1 MTSRG
6 SGPGRSR
13 AGGTGEGGADAAGG
27 YHPSAPRRLWD
38 AVARLVDARAGW
50 HRLPTAPG
58 LVVLIGLR
66 DLYRRHNLH
75 DTSRL
80 PATDLPPLGPY
91 EPRFATERTAD
102 GTYNDLDDPRM
113 GMAGARFGRNVPVGH
128 TAPEPRPDVLEPSP
142 REVSRRL
149 MTRRE
154 FVPAE
159 SANALVAAWL
169 QFMVRDWFSHG
180 ESPRDDPWEVEL
192 LADDPWYE
200 RPMRILRTPPDPTR
214 PGGDGRPPTYVNTH
228 SHWWDG
234 SQVYGNSLAEQRA
247 LRTGEG
253 GRLHVRPGGLPALP
267 ADPERNPALVPGF
280 WLGLVLMQ
288 ALFAHEHNAVADHL
302 ARAYPTWSDEQVFQR
317 ARLVNAALL
326 AKIHTVEWTPA
337 VISHPTTV
345 TALRANWFGLA
356 GERVARRFGRV
367 SRSEVVSGIPGSA
380 TRHYGVPYA
389 LTEEFVAVYRMHP
402 LVPDDYVLRSAGDD
416 GVLLECGFRDL
427 AGPNALQV
435 VEKVGMAD
443 LLYSFGRAHPGLVT
457 LRNFPR
463 FLQDFERPN
472 GGYQDL
478 AATDVLRTRELGVPR
493 YNDFRRLLG
502 LAPAGTFEDLSDDPE
517 TVRDLRDVY
526 GDVERVDT
534 VVGMYAETRPQGFAF
549 SDTAFRVFVV
559 MASRRLNSDR
569 FFTRDYRPEV
579 YSPEGLRWVAEN
591 GFREV
596 LLRHHPGLAAALDGV
611 ANPFAPWVRAG
622 RD

>member
-1 MTSRG
+1 MSSRG
-6 SGPGRSR
+6 PGSQ
-13 AGGTGEGGADAAGG
+13 GSGG
-27 YHPSAPRRLWD
+27 YAPSLPRRVFD
-38 AVARLVDARAGW
+38 ALMHRVDARVGW
-50 HRLPTAPG
+50 HRLPRPAG

-75 DTSRL
+75 DTSRQ
-80 PATDLPPLGPY
+80 PATDLPPLPPY
-91 EPRFATERTAD
+91 EPGFATARTAD

-113 GMAGARFGRNVPVGH
+113 GMAGARFGRNVPVAH
-128 TAPEPRPDVLEPSP
+128 TAPEPRPGILEPSP

-154 FVPAE
+154 FVPAA

-180 ESPRDDPWEVEL
+180 ESPQDDPWEVAL
-192 LADDPWYE
+192 LPDDPWYE
-200 RPMRILRTPPDPTR
+200 RPMRILRTPPDRTR
-214 PGGDGRPPTYVNTH
+214 PGGGSLPPTYVNTH

-234 SQVYGNSLAEQRA
+234 SQVYGSSREEQRV
-247 LRTGEG
+247 LRAGVG
-253 GRLHVRPGGLPALP
+253 GRLLVRPDGLPPLP
-267 ADPERNPALVPGF
+267 TDPERSPALVPGF

-288 ALFAHEHNAVADHL
+288 ALFAQEHNAIADRL
-302 ARAYPTWSDEQVFQR
+302 ARAYPAWSDEQLFQR

-356 GERVARRFGRV
+356 GERVARRFGRL
-367 SRSEVVSGIPGSA
+367 SRSEVVSGIPGSE
-380 TRHYGVPYA
+380 TQHHGVPYA

-402 LVPDDYVLRSAGDD
+402 LVPDDYVLRSAEDD
-416 GVLLECGFRDL
+416 AVLLECGFRDL

-435 VEKVGMAD
+435 VDKLGMAD

-457 LRNFPR
+457 LHNFPR
-463 FLQDFERPN
+463 FLQDFARPK

-517 TVRDLRDVY
+517 TVRDLRDLY

-534 VVGMYAETRPQGFAF
+534 VVGMYAEKRPQGFAF

-579 YSPEGLRWVAEN
+579 YTPEGMRWVADN

-596 LLRHHPGLAAALDGV
+596 LLRHHPNLASALDGV
-611 ANPFAPWVRAG
+611 DNPFAPWTPAAVR
-622 RD
+622 